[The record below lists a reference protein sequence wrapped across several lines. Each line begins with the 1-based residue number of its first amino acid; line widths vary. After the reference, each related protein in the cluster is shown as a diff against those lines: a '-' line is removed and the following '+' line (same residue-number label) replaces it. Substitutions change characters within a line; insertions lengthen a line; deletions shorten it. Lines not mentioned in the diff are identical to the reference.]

1 MSAENQLKSS
11 LNPVDGTFCN
21 SCLKRKNVRFDYFG
35 SLYREMEQLERSARR
50 VKSVQQLL
58 KGEFVTTS
66 RLILLQIE
74 IKLTIRYLEKKYKK
88 V

>member
-11 LNPVDGTFCN
+11 LKPVDGTFCN
-21 SCLKRKNVRFDYFG
+21 SCLKRKNVRFGFG
-35 SLYREMEQLERSARR
+35 SLYREMEPLERSARR
-50 VKSVQQLL
+50 VKSVQHLL
-58 KGEFVTTS
+58 KGKFVTTS

-74 IKLTIRYLEKKYKK
+74 IKLGIRYLEKEYKK

>member
-1 MSAENQLKSS
+1 MSAENQPKSS
-11 LNPVDGTFCN
+11 LKPVVGTFCN
-21 SCLKRKNVRFDYFG
+21 NCLKKKNVRFDFG
-35 SLYREMEQLERSARR
+35 SLYQEMEQLERSARR

-74 IKLTIRYLEKKYKK
+74 IKLAIRYLERKYKK